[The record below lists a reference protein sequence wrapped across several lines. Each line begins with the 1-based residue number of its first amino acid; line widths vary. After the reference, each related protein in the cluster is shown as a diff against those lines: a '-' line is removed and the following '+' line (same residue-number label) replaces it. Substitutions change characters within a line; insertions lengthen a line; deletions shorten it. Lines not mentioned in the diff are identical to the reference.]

1 MPPTN
6 AKKILL
12 IEDESFIADLYTHEL
27 TKNGF
32 QVKVAGDGTKGLE
45 FLQQETFDLLLLDI
59 MLPGMHGLELLRQW
73 RTKFPESKMP
83 VILLT
88 NLGQDEVIKEAF
100 VLGAKGYL
108 IKASYTPQQVA
119 TEVMNALSGTT
130 PAVPNP
136 PAAATPAPQ
145 TPTTPT
151 QPTPASPTEKPQ

>member
-12 IEDESFIADLYTHEL
+12 VEDEGFIADLYTHEL

-32 QVKVAGDGTKGLE
+32 QVKVASDGLLGLQ

-73 RTKFPESKMP
+73 RTKFPDSKMP

-88 NLGQDEVIKEAF
+88 NLGQEEVIKEAF
-100 VLGAKGYL
+100 TLGAKGYL

-119 TEVMNALSGTT
+119 TEVLNALSQTT
-130 PAVPNP
+130 PVAPNP
-136 PAAATPAPQ
+136 PTAAPAQPAPN
-145 TPTTPT
+145 
-151 QPTPASPTEKPQ
+151 SPTNKPQ